1 MTTVAA
7 SSTSAHRAAAR
18 RSTVD
23 VFGIAWPRYKAES
36 LVAALVV
43 LTLGVVLTLATGGV
57 SLTPAVLTAAGV
69 GVVVWWVAR
78 AVHARA

>member
-7 SSTSAHRAAAR
+7 SSTSAHRVAAR

-36 LVAALVV
+36 LVAAIVV
-43 LTLGVVLTLATGGV
+43 LAFGVVLTLATGGV
-57 SLTPAVLTAAGV
+57 SLAPAVLTAAGV
-69 GVVVWWVAR
+69 GVAVWWVAR

>member
-1 MTTVAA
+1 MTTIAA
-7 SSTSAHRAAAR
+7 SSTSARRAAAR

-23 VFGIAWPRYKAES
+23 VFGIAWPRHKAES

-43 LTLGVVLTLATGGV
+43 LALGALLTLAVGAA
-57 SLTPAVLTAAGV
+57 SFAPAVLTAAGV
-69 GVVVWWVAR
+69 GVAVWWTAR